1 MNFELRHPQ
10 PPAPLLPASQSCDL
24 NGKGADSTAVQVCL
38 RLSFRIVSKQF
49 RLARS
54 AVAKAWLRL
63 QRIHGSIPRMNV
75 ICLAVNRRVPT
86 EQKGSSP
93 CSRMVFIFMSSRII
107 VLFPLHQKSRT
118 SDNSDKARLPS
129 SDERCHR

>member
-24 NGKGADSTAVQVCL
+24 NGSGCKSLASITIPKSVCNIFNSAFSDCTSLTNVTIPDGISSISRSLFEGCTNLISVRLPDS
-38 RLSFRIVSKQF
+38 IMDIED
-49 RLARS
+49 S
-54 AVAKAWLRL
+54 AF
-63 QRIHGSIPRMNV
+63 SNCP
-75 ICLAVNRRVPT
+75 
-86 EQKGSSP
+86 
-93 CSRMVFIFMSSRII
+93 II